1 MHCPDR
7 FFVYACVALAIL
19 VTPGAVYSQPT
30 TPAERETDA
39 VRAASKEFQQC
50 VRRAD
55 ADALRKLCT
64 TDGQYIDATGQVTK
78 AGEMINRFAA
88 LPPSNDNAPEQAAS
102 EQTLRFLTPDVAMES
117 KVDNTNAADG
127 GLLNRRLTAIWVKR
141 EGKWLLDSLHEHVGE
156 ATPFNEHLKALDW
169 LLGEW
174 VGTTDD
180 ASILV
185 SSHWS
190 GGGNYIVREFVFARD
205 RGEVVNATQR
215 IGWDPVAKRI
225 KSWTFDSQGG
235 TGEEIWRHEGQRWI
249 VDTSDVSP
257 DGKQGKTSSVYIP
270 VDENNYKWEVIGADV
285 AGTKL
290 KPLRVEF
297 HRAADSD

>member
-1 MHCPDR
+1 MHCPNR
-7 FFVYACVALAIL
+7 FFVYACVALVIL
-19 VTPGAVYSQPT
+19 VTPGAVYSEPT
-30 TPAERETDA
+30 TPSQSDTDA

-55 ADALRKLCT
+55 AEALRKLWT
-64 TDGQYIDATGQVTK
+64 TAGEYTDATGQVTK
-78 AGEMINRFAA
+78 ASEMVNRLAA
-88 LPPSNDNAPEQAAS
+88 LPPSNANAPEQAAS
-102 EQTLRFLTPDVAMES
+102 EPTLRFLTPDVAMES
-117 KVDNTNAADG
+117 RVDDTNAADG
-127 GLLNRRLTAIWVKR
+127 SLLNRRLTAIWVKR
-141 EGKWLLDSLHEHVGE
+141 DGKWLLDSLHEHVGE
-156 ATPFNEHLKALDW
+156 ATPFNEHLKPLDW

-185 SSHWS
+185 SSRWS
-190 GGGNYIVREFVFARD
+190 GGGNYIVREFVFAHD
-205 RGEVVNATQR
+205 RGEIVTATQR
-215 IGWDPVAKRI
+215 IGWDPVGNRI

-235 TGEEIWRHEGQRWI
+235 TGEESWRHEGQRWL
-249 VDTSDVSP
+249 VDTADVSP

-270 VDENNYKWEVIGADV
+270 GDEHSYKWEVIGADV